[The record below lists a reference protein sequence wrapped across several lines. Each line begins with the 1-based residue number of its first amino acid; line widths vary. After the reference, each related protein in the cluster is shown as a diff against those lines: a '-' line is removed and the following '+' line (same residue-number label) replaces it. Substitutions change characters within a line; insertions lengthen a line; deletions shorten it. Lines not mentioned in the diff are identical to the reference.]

1 MFAKPII
8 RTTALAGVLAI
19 LGFTGAA
26 QAKELRGWNT
36 HAPDYPNSVA
46 MERFGKLVAE
56 RTNGRVEP
64 KTYHSAQ
71 LGEQD
76 QAIEQMQFGGI
87 DFANFNLTPLNNL
100 IPETQVAT
108 LPYAFKSVDHMH
120 RVVDGPIGAEIA
132 KAMESVNMVGLAWYD
147 SGARSFYANKPLN
160 SVADLKGLKIRVQ
173 NSDVNVAMV
182 EALGANA
189 TPIPFGEVYTSIQ
202 SGVVDGAENNWPSYE
217 STNHFEVAKNY
228 ILDQHT
234 IVPEILAVAKTT
246 WDKLSAED
254 QAIVRAAA
262 VESATLQRKL
272 WAEREKA
279 SEAKVRAAGNQVVEL
294 ADKSD
299 FINAMKPVYDKF
311 VTDPAIKDLL
321 ARIQAIK

>member
-1 MFAKPII
+1 MSVNQMFKTA
-8 RTTALAGVLAI
+8 ALAGVI
-19 LGFTGAA
+19 SLGLSVAVQAA
-26 QAKELRGWNT
+26 EIKGWNT
-36 HAPDYPNSVA
+36 HAPDYPVSVA
-46 MERFGKLVAE
+46 MDHFGKVVAE
-56 RTNGRVEP
+56 KTEGRVEP

-76 QAIEQMQFGGI
+76 QAIEQLQFGGI
-87 DFANFNLTPLNNL
+87 DFAVFNLTPLNN
-100 IPETQVAT
+100 IIAETQVTT

-120 RVVDGPIGAEIA
+120 RVMDGEIGAEIG
-132 KAMESVNMVGLAWYD
+132 KAMETANMVALAWYD

-234 IVPEILAVAKTT
+234 IVPEVFVMAKSS
-246 WDKLSAED
+246 WDKLSDED
-254 QAIVRAAA
+254 KDAVKAAA
-262 VESATLQRKL
+262 VESANMQREL
-272 WAEREKA
+272 WAEREKS
-279 SEAKVRAAGNQVVEL
+279 SEEKVRAAGATIVEL
-294 ADKSD
+294 EDKTAFMD
-299 FINAMKPVYDKF
+299 AMQPVYEKF
-311 VTDPAIKDLL
+311 VTDDKIKDLL
-321 ARIQAIK
+321 SRIQATE